1 MEREKG
7 SPRNEDPTTLMMDES
22 SYEELTTVFKSFFG
36 KLCLEIV
43 DPVHIAALML
53 KKKLIS
59 DSIIQDMLQCS
70 ESQVAKTVALM
81 LGLLRKVQSH
91 PECIVVFIEVL
102 SECRGMQ
109 IICYEMLREAGIV
122 CPSVILKGQLYTKVS
137 TNEIIQV
144 ASNKSEVSP
153 TQATSVSSHCDIMSK
168 HNLSPVLQKYKDYL
182 SSYYKARGLAAAD
195 KYLPALKIPYINLAI
210 VTSESYNPQQRDE
223 FTEQTLQGGVDQ
235 ILYIKQ
241 PVVIEDLMKP
251 VKRKPVK
258 FVLVEGAPGIGKSA
272 FAWEMCRKWENI
284 HSLRAYQLVVLLKL
298 R

>member
-109 IICYEMLREAGIV
+109 IICYEMLREAGKEYVLNKPIIILGLFLCIIGKV
-122 CPSVILKGQLYTKVS
+122 CPSVILKGQLYTK
-137 TNEIIQV
+137 
-144 ASNKSEVSP
+144 
-153 TQATSVSSHCDIMSK
+153 
-168 HNLSPVLQKYKDYL
+168 
-182 SSYYKARGLAAAD
+182 G
-195 KYLPALKIPYINLAI
+195 
-210 VTSESYNPQQRDE
+210 
-223 FTEQTLQGGVDQ
+223 
-235 ILYIKQ
+235 
-241 PVVIEDLMKP
+241 
-251 VKRKPVK
+251 
-258 FVLVEGAPGIGKSA
+258 
-272 FAWEMCRKWENI
+272 
-284 HSLRAYQLVVLLKL
+284 
-298 R
+298 